1 MHPVINNIAKTIFF
15 RQFSYSMR
23 LLLVFTKI
31 PVLTDIQSQI
41 TKAEK

>member
-1 MHPVINNIAKTIFF
+1 MHPVINNRAKTIFF

-31 PVLTDIQSQI
+31 PVLTYTQSQI
-41 TKAEK
+41 TKVEK